1 MLIPRGIPV
10 DTQSNSSNWLSER
23 PVRYN
28 MVNADYSEFSIAH
41 DRRYTLEHLW
51 LQALDDKAQQ
61 VKVGISEFIRSEY
74 GNIIRVV
81 LTRPE
86 DDSEFKGDSDA
97 EDIDDDSPQIM
108 GSGDEVGSDDLLI
121 TITTNFGGEIETLL
135 INSPFSCKILELN
148 GEVEDNPDLLNDE
161 AYGDGWCVIVEP
173 HEFDEDQFL
182 NQEEYIEMLNE
193 LP

>member
-1 MLIPRGIPV
+1 MANG
-10 DTQSNSSNWLSER
+10 
-23 PVRYN
+23 
-28 MVNADYSEFSIAH
+28 DYSEFSIAH

-51 LQALDDKAQQ
+51 LQPLDDKAKS
-61 VKVGISEFIRSEY
+61 VKIGISEFIRSEY
-74 GNIIRVV
+74 GNIIRIV

-86 DDSEFKGDSDA
+86 DDSEFKGDSDT
-97 EDIDDDSPQIM
+97 EDTDDDSPQIM
-108 GSGDEVGSDDLLI
+108 GSGDEVGAEDLLI
-121 TITTNFGGEIETLL
+121 TLTTSFDGEIETLL

-148 GEVEDNPDLLNDE
+148 GEVEDNPDLINDE